1 MQWLRRLSF
10 QGTITASIILIIML
24 VYFSVGALWVADQFI
39 KFDAEAKARKEA
51 YVQEHKAVARMEV
64 DRIVD
69 FINYQRR
76 QTERELKVTLRAR
89 VEEAINIAQTLY
101 AGFAGSKSEQEVKLL
116 ITEALRNVRFD
127 GGAGYFFIYDLDGN
141 NILLPF
147 SPELEGTNMIDLKD
161 SKGGY
166 TVRRGIE
173 LIKTKG
179 EGFLNWYWYE
189 PDKSAKM
196 KEKLGFIKSFEPL
209 GWYIGTGTYLENYT
223 QIIQQRTLGWI
234 NQVRYGEEGYIFVY
248 DYEGTTLAHY
258 KPENIGV
265 NRWTFMDSNGTAVLQ
280 EFIRMARNEGSGFL
294 EYVGTIRPSTG
305 LPAPKVGYSRGVDGW
320 QWMVGSGLYVD
331 AINQTLALKRRALIE
346 KIQNHAVIFLFILLV
361 SMVPIILLSR
371 YLTRGIGNNIVLF
384 TDFLEQSLQDV
395 RKIEAQDVHFKE
407 FQGLVRAANRMV
419 DRQEKAA
426 EDLKNV
432 QEQLVKS
439 QKMEALGL
447 LASGVAHDLNN
458 ILSSMIGYPDLIMN
472 SLPPDSPQRK
482 PITIIKEAGLQAANV
497 VEDLLTLA
505 RRGVE
510 QRMVLN
516 LNNLIEKYLGS
527 SEYTKMLEQHPEVV
541 VDVELES
548 ELMKMKGA
556 PLHLEKTILNLVNNA
571 IEVQPQGGHVLIT
584 TENKYVDHFLDGFQ
598 QVKEGEYVVLRVVDQ
613 GDGIAQ
619 EDIGHVFEPFFSK
632 KRLGKSGTG
641 LGLAVVWATLQD
653 HEGFVNVT
661 SEERKGT
668 TFELFFRA
676 TREDIAQEVRL
687 QNQNDVRGH
696 GERLLVVD
704 DVVEQR
710 DLAVA
715 ILTQLGYQADAVSSG
730 EEALAYLQRQRVD
743 LVVLDMILADPYMDG
758 LETYKRIVQ
767 LYPGQKA
774 IIASG
779 YAETARVKAAM
790 MLGVGQYL
798 KKPYTV
804 EKIGLTIKR
813 VLAEPRR

>member
-1 MQWLRRLSF
+1 
-10 QGTITASIILIIML
+10 
-24 VYFSVGALWVADQFI
+24 
-39 KFDAEAKARKEA
+39 
-51 YVQEHKAVARMEV
+51 
-64 DRIVD
+64 
-69 FINYQRR
+69 
-76 QTERELKVTLRAR
+76 
-89 VEEAINIAQTLY
+89 
-101 AGFAGSKSEQEVKLL
+101 
-116 ITEALRNVRFD
+116 
-127 GGAGYFFIYDLDGN
+127 
-141 NILLPF
+141 
-147 SPELEGTNMIDLKD
+147 
-161 SKGGY
+161 
-166 TVRRGIE
+166 
-173 LIKTKG
+173 
-179 EGFLNWYWYE
+179 
-189 PDKSAKM
+189 
-196 KEKLGFIKSFEPL
+196 
-209 GWYIGTGTYLENYT
+209 
-223 QIIQQRTLGWI
+223 
-234 NQVRYGEEGYIFVY
+234 
-248 DYEGTTLAHY
+248 
-258 KPENIGV
+258 
-265 NRWTFMDSNGTAVLQ
+265 
-280 EFIRMARNEGSGFL
+280 
-294 EYVGTIRPSTG
+294 
-305 LPAPKVGYSRGVDGW
+305 
-320 QWMVGSGLYVD
+320 
-331 AINQTLALKRRALIE
+331 
-346 KIQNHAVIFLFILLV
+346 
-361 SMVPIILLSR
+361 
-371 YLTRGIGNNIVLF
+371 
-384 TDFLEQSLQDV
+384 
-395 RKIEAQDVHFKE
+395 
-407 FQGLVRAANRMV
+407 
-419 DRQEKAA
+419 
-426 EDLKNV
+426 
-432 QEQLVKS
+432 
-439 QKMEALGL
+439 
-447 LASGVAHDLNN
+447 
-458 ILSSMIGYPDLIMN
+458 
-472 SLPPDSPQRK
+472 
-482 PITIIKEAGLQAANV
+482 
-497 VEDLLTLA
+497 
-505 RRGVE
+505 
-510 QRMVLN
+510 
-516 LNNLIEKYLGS
+516 
-527 SEYTKMLEQHPEVV
+527 V

-813 VLAEPRR
+813 VLTEPRR